1 MTAGKSEKNDRL
13 KITIDNF
20 LKLNHTPDMLL
31 ESLVERFQL
40 INPKWLDNHRMG
52 RWNRGTKKILRYY
65 RRFGK
70 NGIRIP
76 RGYARQLL
84 LWLKRERIE
93 YRLHDRR
100 RLLPELNFDFSG
112 TLKPFQD
119 SAVAAM
125 EKKEFGTLSAPTG
138 SGKTVMGL
146 ALIAERS
153 QPAVIV
159 VHTKDLAYQWV
170 ERIEQFLGIPADQ
183 VGLIGAGKKKIGD
196 RVTVALVQS
205 LYRCK
210 DEIAPRTGHIV
221 VDECHR
227 TPSRTFTEAVTAFDC
242 RYMLGLSATPWRRDK
257 LSKLIFWHLGDVHH
271 EVDKAHLEAEG
282 YILKADVIVRT
293 TAFQPYFDPVNDYSR
308 MLSELTCD
316 DERNRMIASDVE
328 KEVRTGEGVCLVLS
342 DRKKHC
348 ETLQGILLYKFGVD
362 AQLMTGDVSD
372 EDRRLVLQ
380 RIQQGRARVLVATG
394 QLIGEGFDCPDLST
408 LFMATPIRFSGRVMQ
423 YLGRILRPSAN
434 KARARVYD
442 YVDEQVPPLVS
453 AAKARQRVYGES
465 SSHLFK
471 VES

>member
-1 MTAGKSEKNDRL
+1 MIASQTEKNDGL
-13 KITIDNF
+13 TITIDRF
-20 LKLNHTPDMLL
+20 LKLNHTPEMVL
-31 ESLVERFQL
+31 EPLVERFQL
-40 INPKWLDNHRMG
+40 VNPKWIENHRMG

-84 LWLKRERIE
+84 LSLKRETIE
-93 YRLHDRR
+93 YRLRDQRR
-100 RLLPELNFDFSG
+100 RLTAVDFQFSG
-112 TLKPFQD
+112 KLKPFQTA
-119 SAVAAM
+119 AVAAM
-125 EKKEFGTLSAPTG
+125 EKKDFGTLSAPTG

-146 ALIAERS
+146 ALIAKRR
-153 QPAVIV
+153 QPTIIV
-159 VHTKDLAYQWV
+159 VHTKDLAYQWM
-170 ERIEQFLGIPADQ
+170 ERIEQFLDIPSDQ

-196 RVTVALVQS
+196 RLTVALVQS
-205 LYRCK
+205 LYRCT
-210 DEIAPRTGHIV
+210 DEVAPRMGHIV

-282 YILKADVIVRT
+282 HILKADVIVRT
-293 TAFQPYFDPVNDYSR
+293 TSFQPYFDPVNDYSR

-316 DERNRMIASDVE
+316 DERNRMIAADVE
-328 KEVRTGEGVCLVLS
+328 KEVRTGKGVCLVLS

-348 ETLQGILLYKFGVD
+348 ETLQGILRFKFGVE
-362 AQLMTGDVSD
+362 AQLLTGDVSD
-372 EDRRLVLQ
+372 EDRRLVLE
-380 RIQQGRARVLVATG
+380 RIQHGRARVLVATG
-394 QLIGEGFDCPDLST
+394 QLIGEGFDCPDLAT

-423 YLGRILRPSAN
+423 YLGRILRPAEN

-442 YVDEQVPPLVS
+442 YVDERVPPLVS
-453 AAKARQRVYGES
+453 AAKARQRVYGEPS
-465 SSHLFK
+465 LKLFK
-471 VES
+471 ADS